1 MLEVEFEG
9 GASQGSGGDWWVPH
23 GWAGLL
29 EEGRAVQGPSVT
41 GLLDLTT
48 AETNNQIKIH
58 SHKESLKYLCL
69 TVELKY

>member
-9 GASQGSGGDWWVPH
+9 GACQGSGGDWWVPH

-29 EEGRAVQGPSVT
+29 EEGRVFQGLSAA

-48 AETNNQIKIH
+48 AETQTTKSKHI
-58 SHKESLKYLCL
+58 L
-69 TVELKY
+69 TKNP